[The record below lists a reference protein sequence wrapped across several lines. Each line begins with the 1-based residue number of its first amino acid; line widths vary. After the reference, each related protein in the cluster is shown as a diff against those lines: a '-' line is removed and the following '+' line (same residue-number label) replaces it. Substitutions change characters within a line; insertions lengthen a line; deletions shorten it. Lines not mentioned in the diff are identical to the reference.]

1 MSNSML
7 FKQAIA
13 EAKAVREA
21 AIANAKAALEE
32 TLTPHLKELL
42 AAKLQEMDGAEEEEE
57 ESKYEGMDKMPEYQ
71 VAEADEK
78 EEGEEEKEE
87 EEEEMLDLE
96 NMEVEDLTDLI
107 RKIIAQEM
115 GEDDGEMEDEAEA
128 EMGDAAEMEDEEEA
142 INLDELIAELSNMGN
157 EGKHDKMPN
166 EIYLNPNEY
175 ENAEELI
182 KKAIAMGGS
191 AAKKI
196 VDGIRKA
203 IESPPIPAGT
213 TGKNEAINEF
223 EGIDFETAASLPL
236 ATKYLLMAIPTFVS
250 LLGLGYGAVK
260 DALEKGGS
268 AAEELLKK
276 AKEAAEEKAG
286 EEETKYMNE
295 AKKTIMIL
303 RRDLQE
309 VNLLNS
315 KLLYVNKIFKAK
327 NLSEGQKVNVIAA
340 FDKAETVKE
349 TKLVYDTISEQFTK
363 AAKKSVNEVKGFAS
377 KSLGAP
383 APSREI
389 ISEDATVK
397 RLQKLAGIIK

>member
-1 MSNSML
+1 
-7 FKQAIA
+7 
-13 EAKAVREA
+13 
-21 AIANAKAALEE
+21 
-32 TLTPHLKELL
+32 
-42 AAKLQEMDGAEEEEE
+42 
-57 ESKYEGMDKMPEYQ
+57 
-71 VAEADEK
+71 
-78 EEGEEEKEE
+78 
-87 EEEEMLDLE
+87 
-96 NMEVEDLTDLI
+96 
-107 RKIIAQEM
+107 
-115 GEDDGEMEDEAEA
+115 
-128 EMGDAAEMEDEEEA
+128 
-142 INLDELIAELSNMGN
+142 MGN
-157 EGKHDKMPN
+157 EGEHDKMTN
-166 EIYLNPNEY
+166 ETNL
-175 ENAEELI
+175 
-182 KKAIAMGGS
+182 
-191 AAKKI
+191 
-196 VDGIRKA
+196 D
-203 IESPPIPAGT
+203 
-213 TGKNEAINEF
+213 KNEAINEF
-223 EGIDFETAASLPL
+223 EGIDLETAASLPL
-236 ATKYLLMAIPTFVS
+236 ATKYLMMAIPVVAS

-268 AAEELLKK
+268 AAEKLLKQ

-286 EEETKYMNE
+286 IEETKYMNE

-303 RRDLQE
+303 RRDLHE

-327 NLSEGQKVNVIAA
+327 NLSEAQKVNVIAA

>member
-1 MSNSML
+1 ML

-42 AAKLQEMDGAEEEEE
+42 AAKLQEMEGAEEEEE
-57 ESKYEGMDKMPEYQ
+57 ESKHEGMNKMPEYQ

-78 EEGEEEKEE
+78 EEGEEEEKEEKEE
-87 EEEEMLDLE
+87 EDEIDLE

-157 EGKHDKMPN
+157 EGKHDSMTN
-166 EIYLNPNEY
+166 EIGLD
-175 ENAEELI
+175 ENAEDLI

-196 VDGIRKA
+196 VDAIGKA
-203 IESPPIPAGT
+203 IDYTPIPAGT
-213 TGKNEAINEF
+213 TGKHEGVSKGELEEANAQDLI
-223 EGIDFETAASLPL
+223 
-236 ATKYLLMAIPTFVS
+236 
-250 LLGLGYGAVK
+250 
-260 DALEKGGS
+260 
-268 AAEELLKK
+268 KK
-276 AKEAAEEKAG
+276 ALGMGKEAAKAVVDAIGKAIEYTPIKHGQTGKQEEAA
-286 EEETKYMNE
+286 YMNE

-303 RRDLQE
+303 RRDLHE

-327 NLSEGQKVNVIAA
+327 NLSEAQKVNVIAA

>member
-1 MSNSML
+1 ML

-42 AAKLQEMDGAEEEEE
+42 AAKLQEMEGAEEEED
-57 ESKYEGMDKMPEYQ
+57 ESKHEGMDKMPEYEI
-71 VAEADEK
+71 AEADKKDLGEDK
-78 EEGEEEKEE
+78 DEEEEGEEEEI
-87 EEEEMLDLE
+87 DLE
-96 NMEVEDLTDLI
+96 NMQVEDLTDLI

-115 GEDDGEMEDEAEA
+115 GEEDGEMGDEAEA
-128 EMGDAAEMEDEEEA
+128 EMGDDAEMGDEEEE
-142 INLDELIAELSNMGN
+142 INLDELIAELTNMGN
-157 EGKHDKMPN
+157 EGMHNKMKT
-166 EIYLNPNEY
+166 EGGLDES
-175 ENAEELI
+175 AEELI
-182 KKAIAMGGS
+182 KKAISMGGS

-196 VDGIRKA
+196 VDAIGKA
-203 IESPPIPAGT
+203 IEYTPIPAGT
-213 TGKNEAINEF
+213 TGKQEGMNGGELEEANAQDLIKKALGMGKDAAKAVVDAIGKAIEYTPIKHGQTGKQ
-223 EGIDFETAASLPL
+223 EGMAKGMGEIDKKDETA
-236 ATKYLLMAIPTFVS
+236 
-250 LLGLGYGAVK
+250 
-260 DALEKGGS
+260 
-268 AAEELLKK
+268 
-276 AKEAAEEKAG
+276 
-286 EEETKYMNE
+286 YMNE

-303 RRDLQE
+303 RRDLHE

-327 NLSEGQKVNVIAA
+327 NLSEAQKVNIIAA

-363 AAKKSVNEVKGFAS
+363 AAKRSVNEVKGFAS

>member
-42 AAKLQEMDGAEEEEE
+42 AAKLQEMEGAEEEED
-57 ESKYEGMDKMPEYQ
+57 ESKHEGMDKMLEYQ

-87 EEEEMLDLE
+87 EEEEMIDLE

-115 GEDDGEMEDEAEA
+115 GEDDGEMGDEAEA

-157 EGKHDKMPN
+157 EGKHDKMTN
-166 EIYLNPNEY
+166 EIGLD
-175 ENAEELI
+175 ENAEDLI

-196 VDGIRKA
+196 VDAIGKA
-203 IESPPIPAGT
+203 IEYTPIPAGT
-213 TGKNEAINEF
+213 TGKQ
-223 EGIDFETAASLPL
+223 EGISE
-236 ATKYLLMAIPTFVS
+236 
-250 LLGLGYGAVK
+250 GE
-260 DALEKGGS
+260 LEE
-268 AAEELLKK
+268 ANAQDLIKK
-276 AKEAAEEKAG
+276 ALGMGKEAAKAVVDAIG
-286 EEETKYMNE
+286 KAIEYTPIKHGQTGKQEGMAKGMGDHSTEETAYMNE

-303 RRDLQE
+303 RRDLHE

-327 NLSEGQKVNVIAA
+327 NLSEAQKVNIIAA

-363 AAKKSVNEVKGFAS
+363 AAKRTVNEVKGFAS
-377 KSLGAP
+377 RSLGAP

>member
-1 MSNSML
+1 MSNTML

-42 AAKLQEMDGAEEEEE
+42 AAKLQEMEGAEEEED
-57 ESKYEGMDKMPEYQ
+57 ESKHEGMDKMPEYQ

-78 EEGEEEKEE
+78 EEGEEEEKEE
-87 EEEEMLDLE
+87 EEEEMIDLE

-115 GEDDGEMEDEAEA
+115 GEDDGEMGDEAEA
-128 EMGDAAEMEDEEEA
+128 EFGDAAEVEDEEEA
-142 INLDELIAELSNMGN
+142 INLDELIAELSSMGN
-157 EGKHDKMPN
+157 EGEHMT
-166 EIYLNPNEY
+166 
-175 ENAEELI
+175 AE
-182 KKAIAMGGS
+182 K
-191 AAKKI
+191 
-196 VDGIRKA
+196 
-203 IESPPIPAGT
+203 
-213 TGKNEAINEF
+213 TGKEEGINEF
-223 EGIDFETAASLPL
+223 QGIDLETAASLPL
-236 ATKYLLMAIPTFVS
+236 ATKYLMMAIPVIATT
-250 LLGLGYGAVK
+250 LGLGYAAVR
-260 DALEKGGS
+260 DALDRGGS

-276 AKEAAEEKAG
+276 AKEAAEEKAAAPAG
-286 EEETKYMNE
+286 EEETNYMNE
-295 AKKTIMIL
+295 AKRTIMIL

-327 NLSEGQKVNVIAA
+327 KLSEAQKVNIIAA

-363 AAKKSVNEVKGFAS
+363 AAKRTVNEVKGFAS
-377 KSLGAP
+377 RSLGAP

>member
-1 MSNSML
+1 ML

-78 EEGEEEKEE
+78 EEGEEEIEE
-87 EEEEMLDLE
+87 EEEEMIDLE

-115 GEDDGEMEDEAEA
+115 GEDDGEMGDEAEA

-157 EGKHDKMPN
+157 EGKHDKMTN
-166 EIYLNPNEY
+166 EIGLD
-175 ENAEELI
+175 ENAEDLI
-182 KKAIAMGGS
+182 KKAIKQEG
-191 AAKKI
+191 
-196 VDGIRKA
+196 
-203 IESPPIPAGT
+203 
-213 TGKNEAINEF
+213 INEF
-223 EGIDFETAASLPL
+223 QGIDLETAASLPL
-236 ATKYLLMAIPTFVS
+236 ATKYLMMAIPVIATT
-250 LLGLGYGAVK
+250 LGLGYAAVR
-260 DALEKGGS
+260 DALDRGGS

-276 AKEAAEEKAG
+276 AKKAAEEKAAEEKAG
-286 EEETKYMNE
+286 EEETNYMNE
-295 AKKTIMIL
+295 AKRTIMIL

-327 NLSEGQKVNVIAA
+327 NLSEGQKVNIIAA

>member
-1 MSNSML
+1 ML

-42 AAKLQEMDGAEEEEE
+42 AAKLQEMEGAEEEED

-87 EEEEMLDLE
+87 EEEEMIDLE

-115 GEDDGEMEDEAEA
+115 GEDDGEMGDEAEA

-157 EGKHDKMPN
+157 EGKHDKMTN
-166 EIYLNPNEY
+166 ETNLD
-175 ENAEELI
+175 ENAEDFI
-182 KKAIAMGGS
+182 KKAIAMEEANAQDLIKKALGMGKE
-191 AAKKI
+191 AAKAV
-196 VDGIRKA
+196 VDAIIKA
-203 IESPPIPAGT
+203 IEYTPIPPGT
-213 TGKNEAINEF
+213 TGKQ
-223 EGIDFETAASLPL
+223 EGMAKGMGDNSTEETA
-236 ATKYLLMAIPTFVS
+236 
-250 LLGLGYGAVK
+250 
-260 DALEKGGS
+260 
-268 AAEELLKK
+268 
-276 AKEAAEEKAG
+276 
-286 EEETKYMNE
+286 YMNE

-303 RRDLQE
+303 RRDLHE

-327 NLSEGQKVNVIAA
+327 NLSEAQKVNIIAA

-363 AAKKSVNEVKGFAS
+363 AAKRTVNEVKGFAS
-377 KSLGAP
+377 RSLGAP

>member
-1 MSNSML
+1 ML

-87 EEEEMLDLE
+87 EEEEMIDLE

-115 GEDDGEMEDEAEA
+115 GEDDGEMGDEAEA

-157 EGKHDKMPN
+157 EGKHDKMTN
-166 EIYLNPNEY
+166 EIGLD
-175 ENAEELI
+175 ENAEDLI
-182 KKAIAMGGS
+182 KKAIKQEG
-191 AAKKI
+191 
-196 VDGIRKA
+196 
-203 IESPPIPAGT
+203 
-213 TGKNEAINEF
+213 INEF
-223 EGIDFETAASLPL
+223 QGIDLETAASLPL
-236 ATKYLLMAIPTFVS
+236 ATKYLMMAIPVIATT
-250 LLGLGYGAVK
+250 LGLGYAAVR
-260 DALEKGGS
+260 DALDRGGS

-276 AKEAAEEKAG
+276 AKKAAEEKAAEEKAG
-286 EEETKYMNE
+286 EEETNYMNE
-295 AKKTIMIL
+295 AKRTIMIL

-327 NLSEGQKVNVIAA
+327 NLSEGQKVNIIAA